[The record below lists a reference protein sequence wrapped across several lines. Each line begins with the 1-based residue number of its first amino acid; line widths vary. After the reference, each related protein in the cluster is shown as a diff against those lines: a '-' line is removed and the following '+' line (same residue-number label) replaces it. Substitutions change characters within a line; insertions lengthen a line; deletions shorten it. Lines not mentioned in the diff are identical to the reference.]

1 MNRTISIPV
10 KVRQPSEH
18 PTVDTGLQGRMSRE
32 SHGAQHATDSVEKGP
47 REEAQATPTVEP
59 APETVRPEVNSQ
71 DEATDWRDRALR
83 LQAEMDNF
91 RRRQQR
97 LAHDQI
103 ETERQRLLSAFL
115 EVADNLE
122 RALAAPTG
130 DGEGLR
136 RGVQLTHRAA
146 SQLLQKEG
154 VEQIEALNQAFD
166 PALHEAVATI
176 GRNGTDASPNTVVQ
190 VMEPGYR
197 LGDQL
202 LRPAKVVVAV

>member
-1 MNRTISIPV
+1 
-10 KVRQPSEH
+10 
-18 PTVDTGLQGRMSRE
+18 MSRA
-32 SHGAQHATDSVEKGP
+32 SHGAQHETDSVEKGP

-71 DEATDWRDRALR
+71 DEATDWHDRALR

-166 PALHEAVATI
+166 PAWHEAVATI